1 MAGRIL
7 AGRYELLEKI
17 GEGGMAVVFKARD
30 RLLNRMVAIKIL
42 RPEYTRD
49 AVFVASFRKES
60 QVAAGLVHPNI
71 VNVYDVGK
79 EGNIHYIVMELI
91 EGEPLSEI
99 IKHEGKLD
107 PYRAASIAKQVAS
120 ALSTAHKHQLIHR
133 DVKPHNIMI
142 TRDGVA
148 KITDFGIAKAV
159 TTDTLVGEQ
168 KEAVMGSVHYF
179 SPEQARGG
187 YVDERSDIYSLGI
200 VLYEMLTGEVPFD
213 GDSAVE
219 VAVKQINEEMPHPT
233 DIDPEIPADLEEI
246 ILKATQKL
254 QTNRYKSADD
264 MITALNFVKF
274 SSRHPMVDSANA
286 VAAAN
291 AARGI
296 TDEVQDEYDEVYEE
310 IENRGEKKKKGS
322 SKPRYKIP
330 ASVQRLIAFALAVLL
345 ALPLSNFAFKL
356 IYKAAAEL
364 DPSSTSA
371 PTQTVNPIQTQ
382 TAKTVA
388 VPNLSG
394 KTLEE
399 AEAALK
405 DIGLKLDIDLELP
418 SDTVEAGVV
427 LSQNPDAGTGVK
439 EGYTVKVNVSKGKV
453 DGKVPNVVGKTQSS
467 AESMIKSYGYK
478 VGGGGSTFS
487 DVIPKGCVVSQSP
500 EAGSSLADGGT
511 IAIIISAGPENPQVG
526 EINVVGLTLDE
537 AKALIEGKGLTVGGV
552 TYTENA
558 YAKEG
563 TVISQDPEASHEFA
577 EGEVVNLVVCQS
589 GGGQG
594 GETAEKKSV
603 QILVD
608 YSPADEE
615 VFYLTVH
622 VHDSVNGT
630 SVAYQQVEK
639 SRDMGAEFITVSG
652 NGEDGTVVVM
662 FNNVTVYQYSVDF
675 EHGQYY

>member
-7 AGRYELLEKI
+7 AGRYELIEKI

-30 RLLNRMVAIKIL
+30 RLLNRQVAIKIL
-42 RPEYTRD
+42 RPEYTKD
-49 AVFVASFRKES
+49 AVFVESFRKES
-60 QVAAGLVHPNI
+60 QAAAGLVHPNI
-71 VNVYDVGK
+71 VNVYDVGR

-91 EGEPLSEI
+91 DGEPLSEI
-99 IKHEGKLD
+99 IKEGGKLD
-107 PYRAASIAKQVAS
+107 PYRATSIAKQVAG
-120 ALSTAHKHQLIHR
+120 ALATAHKHQLIHR

-142 TRDGVA
+142 TREGVA

-159 TTDTLVGEQ
+159 TTDTLVGET

-219 VAVKQINEEMPHPT
+219 VAVKQINEDLPLPT
-233 DIDPEIPADLEEI
+233 SIDPDIPKDLEDI

-254 QTNRYKSADD
+254 QTNRYKSAEE

-274 SSRHPMVDSANA
+274 SSKRPMVESAEA
-286 VAAAN
+286 VAASN

-296 TDEVQDEYDEVYEE
+296 VDEPEE
-310 IENRGEKKKKGS
+310 EPDKDNEGDPKGRKNRNS
-322 SKPRYKIP
+322 SGRRYRIP
-330 ASVQRLIAFALAVLL
+330 VGVQRLIAFALAVLL
-345 ALPLSNFAFKL
+345 ALPLSNVVFKMV
-356 IYKAAAEL
+356 YGDK
-364 DPSSTSA
+364 SSA
-371 PTQTVNPIQTQ
+371 GQQNEPGQTEPVNPAGILIPDNK
-382 TAKTVA
+382 ATVK
-388 VPNLSG
+388 VPDISG
-394 KTLEE
+394 KSVEE
-399 AEAALK
+399 AEKILK
-405 DIGLKLDIDLELP
+405 EQGLSLSVDLELP
-418 SDTVEAGVV
+418 SDDLAAGMIM
-427 LSQNPDAGTGVK
+427 SQNPEAGNEVK

-453 DGKVPNVVGKTQSS
+453 DGKVPNVLGKTQSS
-467 AESMIKSYGYK
+467 AEAMIKSYGYK

-500 EAGSSLADGGT
+500 EAGASLADGGT
-511 IAIIISAGPENPQVG
+511 VAIIISAGPENPQLG
-526 EINVVGLTLDE
+526 EINVVGMTLEE
-537 AKALIEGKGLTVGGV
+537 ATKFIEDKGLTVGGV

-558 YAKEG
+558 YVQEN
-563 TVISQDPEASHEFA
+563 TIISQDPEPSHEFT
-577 EGEVVNLVVCQS
+577 EGESVNLVVSQS
-589 GGGQG
+589 SQG
-594 GETAEKKSV
+594 GTDAVEKKSV
-603 QILVD
+603 QILID
-608 YSPADEE
+608 YTAAEEE

-662 FNNVTVYQYSVDF
+662 FNNKTVYQYSVDF
-675 EHGQYY
+675 DHGQYY

>member
-30 RLLNRMVAIKIL
+30 RLLNRQVAIKIL

-49 AVFVASFRKES
+49 MVFVESFRRES
-60 QVAAGLVHPNI
+60 QAAAGLVHPNI
-71 VNVYDVGK
+71 VNVYDVGR

-91 EGEPLSEI
+91 DGEPLSEI
-99 IKHEGKLD
+99 IREGGKLD
-107 PYRAASIAKQVAS
+107 PYRATNIAKQVAD
-120 ALSTAHKHQLIHR
+120 ALATAHKHQLIHR

-142 TRDGVA
+142 TKEGNA

-219 VAVKQINEEMPHPT
+219 VAVKQINE
-233 DIDPEIPADLEEI
+233 DIPLPSSINPDIPKDLEDI

-254 QTNRYKSADD
+254 QTNRYKSADE

-274 SSRHPMVDSANA
+274 SSKRPMMDSANA
-286 VAAAN
+286 VAASN

-296 TDEVQDEYDEVYEE
+296 VEEPEPDEDEDSEE
-310 IENRGEKKKKGS
+310 EETAVRKGRNNGR
-322 SKPRYKIP
+322 RYRIP
-330 ASVQRLIAFALAVLL
+330 AGVQRLIAFALAVLL
-345 ALPLSNFAFKL
+345 ALPLSNAAFKF
-356 IYKAAAEL
+356 IYG
-364 DPSSTSA
+364 DSSSESQTGTSE
-371 PTQTVNPIQTQ
+371 QSEQNPINNVIPKNNTVIVPDISN
-382 TAKTVA
+382 KTV
-388 VPNLSG
+388 
-394 KTLEE
+394 EE
-399 AEAALK
+399 ATSELEVL
-405 DIGLKLDIDLELP
+405 GLKLSVDLELP
-418 SDTVEAGVV
+418 SDTLEAGVIM
-427 LSQNPDAGTGVK
+427 SQNPEPGNEVK
-439 EGYTVKVNVSKGKV
+439 EGYTVKVNISKGKV
-453 DGKVPNVVGKTQSS
+453 DGKVPNVVGKTRSS
-467 AESMIKSYGYK
+467 AEAMIESYGYV
-478 VGGGGSTFS
+478 VGGGGSSFS

-500 EAGSSLADGGT
+500 EAGASLADGGT
-511 IAIIISAGPENPQVG
+511 VVIIVSAGPENPQLG
-526 EINVVGLTLDE
+526 EVNVVGMTLEE
-537 AKALIEGKGLTVGGV
+537 ATAFLEEKGLVVGGV
-552 TYTENA
+552 TETENA
-558 YAKEG
+558 YVTEG
-563 TVISQDPEASHEFA
+563 TIISQDPEASYEFA
-577 EGEVVNLVVCQS
+577 EGDIVNLVVS
-589 GGGQG
+589 KSSS
-594 GETAEKKSV
+594 GETTAPEEKKSV
-603 QILVD
+603 QILID
-608 YSPADEE
+608 YSAAQDE

-622 VHDSVNGT
+622 VHDSINGT

-662 FNNVTVYQYSVDF
+662 FNNMTVYQYSVDF